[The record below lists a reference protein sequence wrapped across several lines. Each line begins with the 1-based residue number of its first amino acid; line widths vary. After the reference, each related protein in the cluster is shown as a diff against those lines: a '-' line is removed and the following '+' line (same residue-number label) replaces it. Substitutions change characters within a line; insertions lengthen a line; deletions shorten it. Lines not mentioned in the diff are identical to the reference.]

1 MKIVKFLG
9 GLGNQMFQYA
19 FYLFLK
25 QHFNKVK
32 VDLTGFS
39 NYHLHNGYELEH
51 VFGIRL
57 RQADPFEIRLYT
69 PERRDWT
76 TRKLRRLYGT
86 KKAWYSEKEEFAFDP
101 LIAGDKGSRYYWGYW
116 QHYHYIKDIEPQ
128 LRESFQFRQELSGQ
142 NSKLLNEV
150 SGLQTVSLHVRRG
163 DYLGHPLL
171 GGICE
176 SDYYQDAVGRMKQQ
190 LQDPVFIVFSNDI
203 NWCEKSLPLEN
214 AVYVNWNTGTNS
226 YMDMQLM
233 SCCRHHI
240 IANSSFSW
248 WGAWLND
255 DERKKVIAPGKW
267 VNVSG
272 SDSSGLLPPN
282 WTRI

>member
-1 MKIVKFLG
+1 MVAAASILSRNSCFIFTREKMKIVKFLG

-19 FYLFLK
+19 FYMYLK
-25 QHFNKVK
+25 QHFRKVK
-32 VDLTGFS
+32 ADLTGFTS
-39 NYHLHNGYELEH
+39 YPLHNGFELDQ

-57 RQADPFEIRLYT
+57 RQASPFEIRLYT
-69 PERRDWT
+69 PERKDWA

-86 KKAWYSEKEEFAFDP
+86 KKAWYAEKKEFSYDH
-101 LIAGDKGSRYYWGYW
+101 LIAGDNRPRYYWGYW

-128 LRESFQFRQELSGQ
+128 LRENFQFNQELKGQ

-176 SDYYQDAVGRMKQQ
+176 LDYYREAIDRMKQQ

-203 NWCEKSLPLEN
+203 SWCEKSLPLEN
-214 AVYVNWNTGTNS
+214 AIYVSWNTGRNKIG
-226 YMDMQLM
+226 
-233 SCCRHHI
+233 RAH
-240 IANSSFSW
+240 
-248 WGAWLND
+248 
-255 DERKKVIAPGKW
+255 V
-267 VNVSG
+267 
-272 SDSSGLLPPN
+272 
-282 WTRI
+282 